1 MVDRRKF
8 LRGALLGGIAVTV
21 TGCGGGGGSSP
32 AGGTTTAGGGI
43 APAPA
48 PAPTPTPTP
57 PPVPTLNGVT
67 IDQAEQEIRALFTAE
82 LAWVGQQRIYA
93 TDVTVSSPAE
103 FQAAVNAAFDTATN
117 AGVVRAN
124 HCIRLAWNGAASMP
138 GAADARVTIGKVYST
153 ASHFK
158 SGGSVTIAAAPG
170 FRPAFANTVYIGAQ
184 GVIVQGVGFTRAPV
198 AGELAAAINAVLL
211 MQGSSFPLEPVV
223 HFQDCFFGHASGLG
237 TMADFSSAAVPA
249 PDSTEVACG
258 VATQGL
264 SQFLSFADCRFSGT
278 LNAAKLVSRSV
289 RIDGCDFSR
298 MNNDA
303 ITLYG
308 HAFATGYTAAAW
320 ITRSTFRDRIDTWEN
335 RSLHVDAIQYCAP
348 MDIHQGI
355 RLLVTDCAFHLAHSF
370 AGDPGMGG
378 GTQGMHGGHN
388 PNMDNQFVIR
398 RCACLTTAPHGF
410 AYFSPKATRPSFVDQ
425 STFFR
430 AGRTPSGFA
439 PDTQPQQDYVI
450 GITGTAGS
458 APASGDWL
466 LVTDTIAAN
475 QYTTTGARIEVV
487 PIDPRNS
494 ATSDLRPETVFT
506 GRDFTR
512 GGAAVNG
519 IANKFG
525 FDLPSE
531 RKSQAA
537 FVADMWA
544 NFAPSSKHVGKGS
557 PDLRALRWKA

>member
-1 MVDRRKF
+1 MDRRKF
-8 LRGALLGGIAVTV
+8 LRGALMGGIAATV
-21 TGCGGGGGSSP
+21 TGCGGGGGSS
-32 AGGTTTAGGGI
+32 GGSSTTAAAAVTPTPA

-48 PAPTPTPTP
+48 PTPTP

-67 IDQAEQEIRALFTAE
+67 IDQAEQDIRSLYSSD
-82 LAWVGQQRIYA
+82 LNWVAAQRQYS

-103 FQAAVNAAFDTATN
+103 FQAAVNAAFDTGAN
-117 AGVVRAN
+117 AAVASLN
-124 HCIRLAWNGAASMP
+124 HRIQLAWNGVASLP
-138 GAADARVTIGKVYST
+138 GLPDARITVGKVFST

-158 SGGSVTIAAAPG
+158 SGGSVTIVAAPG
-170 FRPAFANTVYIGAQ
+170 FKPAFANTVFIGAQ
-184 GVIVQGVGFTRAPV
+184 GVIVQGVGFVRAPA

-211 MQGSSFPLEPVV
+211 MQGASFPMEPVA
-223 HFQDCFFGHASGLG
+223 HFQDCYFGHADGFG
-237 TMADFSSAAVPA
+237 TMANFASNAVAVPE
-249 PDSTEVACG
+249 STQVACG

-264 SQFLSFADCRFSGT
+264 SQFLSFADCRFWGT

-289 RIDGCDFSR
+289 RIDGCDFSH
-298 MNNDA
+298 MNLDA

-308 HAFATGYTAAAW
+308 HTFATGYTAAAW
-320 ITRSTFRDRIDTWEN
+320 ITRSTFRDRIDTWAN

-378 GTQGMHGGHN
+378 GTQGMHGGNN
-388 PNMDNQFVIR
+388 PNMDNQFVVR
-398 RCACLTTAPHGF
+398 RVTCMTTAPHGF
-410 AYFSPKATRPSFVDQ
+410 AYYSPKATRPSFVDQ

-450 GITGTAGS
+450 GITGAAGNV
-458 APASGDWL
+458 PATGEWL
-466 LVTDTIAAN
+466 LVTDTISAN
-475 QYTTTGARIEVV
+475 QYTSTGAKIDTVLV
-487 PIDPRNS
+487 DPRNG
-494 ATSDLRPETVFT
+494 AAADLRPENVFV

-512 GGAAVNG
+512 GGAA
-519 IANKFG
+519 ANNLAGKFAY
-525 FDLPSE
+525 DLPNE
-531 RKSQAA
+531 RRTQSA

-544 NFAPSSKHVGKGS
+544 NFAPAARHAGKGA
-557 PDLRALRWKA
+557 PDPRSLRWKA